1 MARAAEKLWK
11 LKGKQMS
18 RAPENTLHRGSG
30 RVLSSQVLLLAEGFI
45 HGKGAEVRPSR
56 GVLSA
61 RLRSL
66 DIIL

>member
-1 MARAAEKLWK
+1 MARPGEKLWK

-18 RAPENTLHRGSG
+18 RAPEKTLHLGYG
-30 RVLSSQVLLLAEGFI
+30 RVLSQQVLLLAKGFI
-45 HGKGAEVRPSR
+45 HGKGAEVRPNC

-66 DIIL
+66 DIVL